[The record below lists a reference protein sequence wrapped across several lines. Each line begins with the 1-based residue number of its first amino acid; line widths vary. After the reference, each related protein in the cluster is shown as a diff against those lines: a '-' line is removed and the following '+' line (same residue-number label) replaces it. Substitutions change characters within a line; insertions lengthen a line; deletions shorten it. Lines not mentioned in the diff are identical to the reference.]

1 MSFLYHFV
9 CFIVCVCLFLI
20 VHAAFVRIKSMTR
33 MTIIPDVQ
41 SNPET
46 HPITQTLTVGQIS
59 RDGRCP
65 EETSDSSGSSS
76 GSSSGGTQSR

>member
-1 MSFLYHFV
+1 MHF
-9 CFIVCVCLFLI
+9 I

-33 MTIIPDVQ
+33 MMIIPDVQ

-59 RDGRCP
+59 GDGRCP

-76 GSSSGGTQSR
+76 SSSGSGSGGTQSR

>member
-1 MSFLYHFV
+1 
-9 CFIVCVCLFLI
+9 
-20 VHAAFVRIKSMTR
+20 MTR

-59 RDGRCP
+59 GDGRCP
-65 EETSDSSGSSS
+65 EETSDSGGGSSS
-76 GSSSGGTQSR
+76 GSGGTQSR

>member
-1 MSFLYHFV
+1 MHF
-9 CFIVCVCLFLI
+9 I

-33 MTIIPDVQ
+33 MMIIPDVQ

-59 RDGRCP
+59 GDGRCP
-65 EETSDSSGSSS
+65 EETSDSGGGSSS
-76 GSSSGGTQSR
+76 GSGGTQSR

>member
-1 MSFLYHFV
+1 
-9 CFIVCVCLFLI
+9 
-20 VHAAFVRIKSMTR
+20 MTR